1 MSAPSTR
8 RRSGF
13 TLIELLAVVFLMT
26 LVLSVAVDFYLDLS
40 RASNDAAAQTRES
53 RRAVSLLDRVARDL
67 EGAVLLVKPEATDPL
82 AHPWLFL
89 AESHQGELGAD
100 RIKFLTRSHRPRS
113 SQARQADLTQVA
125 YVLHR
130 DESDE
135 FELLRWSLPRL
146 PEGLD
151 RSFPREGSEGT
162 LVLATGL
169 RDFGIRLL
177 GEGGEWTDRWDSST
191 LVDSSELPLAA
202 EISVEIAGGDDADP
216 EAAPGRYSRRVLLP
230 LRPLDLDA
238 LLHPGEEQPPNDLCE
253 SGDTVRTCLER
264 AENERLLRD
273 LEFGPNELAIFDQ
286 FADQCFTD
294 VKAQLPL
301 SDLVDQLV
309 GCE

>member
-1 MSAPSTR
+1 MSAPLTHR
-8 RRSGF
+8 RTGF

-40 RASNDAAAQTRES
+40 RASNDAAARTRES

-89 AESHQGELGAD
+89 AESHHGELGAD
-100 RIKFLTRSHRPRS
+100 WIKFLTRSHRPRS
-113 SQARQADLTQVA
+113 SQAHQADLTQVA

-130 DESDE
+130 GESDE

-151 RSFPREGSEGT
+151 RSFPREGSERT
-162 LVLATGL
+162 LVLAAGL
-169 RDFGIRLL
+169 RDFGVRLL
-177 GEGGEWTDRWDSST
+177 AEGGEWTDRWDSST
-191 LVDSSELPLAA
+191 VVESSALPLAA

-216 EAAPGRYSRRVLLP
+216 EAAPGRYSRRVLIP
-230 LRPLDLDA
+230 LRPLDLQA
-238 LLHPGEEQPPNDLCE
+238 LLDPDEDAAADDGCAT
-253 SGDTVRTCLER
+253 GDTVRTCLGRE
-264 AENERLLRD
+264 ENERLLCE
-273 LEFGPNELAIFDQ
+273 LEFGPNELAVFDQ
-286 FADQCFTD
+286 FADQCFAD

-301 SDLVDQLV
+301 SDLVEQLE